1 MKNLWVWV
9 IGIAF
14 GLLLLLLVAY
24 GQSTRE
30 SYWVARKAADRP
42 AIILL
47 VPSDQVSE
55 WRLHH
60 FYER

>member
-1 MKNLWVWV
+1 MKNLWIWV

-30 SYWVARKAADRP
+30 DYWIARKAADRP
-42 AIILL
+42 AVIVL
-47 VPSDQVSE
+47 VPSDQVLE
-55 WRLHH
+55 WRLRHY
-60 FYER
+60 YER